1 MPGVTGQGTG
11 GGRCNGARMIGT
23 NFKFLLADRE
33 GAPALVR
40 RLLTEHA
47 LGHWRL
53 YSVAFM
59 LMAVTAGCTA
69 ASAYLLGSV
78 INQAYVDRN
87 FAGVVTLAV
96 VIAVLFTVKG
106 AANYGQAVML
116 SRIGCRIVAENQ
128 RRMLDKLLNEG
139 LGFFGERHSSEF
151 LARLAA
157 GAGAASAVINLLITA
172 VGRDLLSLI
181 GLVAV
186 MVAQDP
192 IMSLITLVVIPPAML
207 VLRKLVRRI
216 YAIAR
221 SQFTSGARILE
232 TLQETVQGIR
242 TVKAFTLEEHMRR
255 KFDQSVAAVEHESV
269 KMARV
274 ANRASPLMETLG
286 GIAVGIVV
294 IYGGYRVIEL
304 GATPG
309 EFFSFIAAFL
319 LAYEPGKR
327 LAKLNLDLNSSLV
340 GVRVLF
346 EILDSPATEPIED
359 GLPPLALTDG
369 RVEFANVSF
378 AYRPG
383 EPVLRG
389 ISFVAEPSKVT
400 ALVGPSGAGKSTV
413 LNLILRFYDVQAG
426 RITIDRHDIAA
437 VSRRS
442 LRRQIA
448 YVGQHVHLFSGSI
461 RDNIAFGKPGAS
473 EAEIVAAARA
483 AHAHDFIKTFPLGYD
498 SPVGEHGMQLSGGQ
512 RQRIAIACA
521 LIKNAPIILLD
532 EATAAL
538 DSESER
544 LVQEAVAEL
553 CRGRTT
559 IVIAH
564 RLSTIMHADRIL
576 VVEGGQIAESGRH
589 EELLRRGGRYASF
602 YRLQLQHGTK
612 EPVAAT
618 G

>member
-1 MPGVTGQGTG
+1 
-11 GGRCNGARMIGT
+11 MIGRSLKSLFAGRDGT
-23 NFKFLLADRE
+23 L
-33 GAPALVR
+33 ALVR

-47 LGHWRL
+47 LGHWRF
-53 YSVAFM
+53 YSLAFM

-78 INQAYVDRN
+78 MNQAYVDRN
-87 FAGVVTLAV
+87 FVGVVTFAAV
-96 VIAVLFTVKG
+96 ILVLFTVKG
-106 AANYGQAVML
+106 IASYGHAVML

-172 VGRDLLSLI
+172 IGRDLLLLI
-181 GLVAV
+181 GLVVV
-186 MVAQDP
+186 MVVQDP
-192 IMSLITLVVIPPAML
+192 VMSLITLVVIPPATL
-207 VLRKLVRRI
+207 VMRKLVRRI

-242 TVKAFTLEEHMRR
+242 IVKAFTLEEHMRR

-286 GIAVGIVV
+286 GIAVGVV
-294 IYGGYRVIEL
+294 IIYGGYRVIEM

-327 LAKLNLDLNSSLV
+327 LARLNLDLNSSLI

-383 EPVLRG
+383 EPVLRAM
-389 ISFVAEPSKVT
+389 SFVAEPSKVT
-400 ALVGPSGAGKSTV
+400 ALVGPSGGGKSTV

-426 RITIDRHDIAA
+426 RITIDRHDVSG

-448 YVGQHVHLFSGSI
+448 YVGQDVRLFSGSI
-461 RDNIAFGKPGAS
+461 RDNIAFGRPGAS
-473 EAEIVAAARA
+473 DAEIVAAARA
-483 AHAHDFIKTFPLGYD
+483 AHAHDFITAFPLGYD
-498 SPVGEHGMQLSGGQ
+498 SPVGEHGTQLSGGQ

-544 LVQEAVAEL
+544 LVQDAVAEL

-576 VVEGGQIAESGRH
+576 VLEGGQIVESGRH
-589 EELLRRGGRYASF
+589 EELLRRGGRYAAF
-602 YRLQLQHGTK
+602 YRLQLQPQKVPSITR
-612 EPVAAT
+612 VAA
-618 G
+618 GPSGS

>member
-1 MPGVTGQGTG
+1 MADAL
-11 GGRCNGARMIGT
+11 GARMMGT
-23 NFKFLLADRE
+23 DFKSLLADRD
-33 GAPALVR
+33 GTATLVR
-40 RLLTEHA
+40 RLFTENA

-53 YSVAFM
+53 YSVAFV
-59 LMAVTAGCTA
+59 LMAIAAACTA

-96 VIAVLFTVKG
+96 VIAVLFALKG
-106 AANYGQAVML
+106 AATYGQAVML
-116 SRIGCRIVAENQ
+116 SRIGCRIVADNQ

-139 LGFFGERHSSEF
+139 LGFFGARHSSEF

-172 VGRDLLSLI
+172 FGRDLLSLI

-192 IMSLITLVVIPPAML
+192 VMSLITLVVIPPAML

-242 TVKAFTLEEHMRR
+242 IVKAFTLEEHMRR

-294 IYGGYRVIEL
+294 IYGGYRVIEM

-346 EILDSPATEPIED
+346 EILDSPATEPMED

-383 EPVLRG
+383 EPVLRAM
-389 ISFVAEPSKVT
+389 SFVAEPSKVT
-400 ALVGPSGAGKSTV
+400 ALVGPSGSGKSTV

-448 YVGQHVHLFSGSI
+448 YVGQDIQLFSGSI
-461 RDNIAFGKPGAS
+461 RDNIAFGKSGAS

-498 SPVGEHGMQLSGGQ
+498 SPVGEHGTQLSGGQ

-544 LVQEAVAEL
+544 LVQDAVAEL
-553 CRGRTT
+553 CKGRTT

-576 VVEGGQIAESGRH
+576 VLEGGQIVESGRH
-589 EELLRRGGRYASF
+589 EELLRRGGRYAAF

-612 EPVAAT
+612 EPVAAA